1 MTDYLEALLEH
12 TDVLLEQVRRLER
25 SGGRTG
31 PASPAQPSPPLR
43 RERDALSRQTGGA
56 PEPPSPGEWAAAKD
70 RDARQN
76 RARRARTLLTEEDA
90 GRARRARTL
99 LAEEDAG
106 REPGDIP
113 VSPLAISPEREET
126 VPPLLNQLK
135 RLERTGVL
143 PLGTASPGPEGG
155 ASLRQERTWSPPFSS
170 TFPSGAGYPDA
181 AGSPAPDQRGSP
193 GLGESGT
200 PPDGALGWAEQADR
214 VFRRDS
220 RRYDGGFYLY

>member
-43 RERDALSRQTGGA
+43 RERDALSWQTTGA
-56 PEPPSPGEWAAAKD
+56 PELPSLGEWAAAKGG
-70 RDARQN
+70 DARQN
-76 RARRARTLLTEEDA
+76 RARRAHTR
-90 GRARRARTL
+90 
-99 LAEEDAG
+99 LAEEEEARSG
-106 REPGDIP
+106 PGEIP

>member
-56 PEPPSPGEWAAAKD
+56 PELPSLGEWTAAKG

-76 RARRARTLLTEEDA
+76 RARRARTLPV
-90 GRARRARTL
+90 
-99 LAEEDAG
+99 EEDAG
-106 REPGDIP
+106 REPGEIP
-113 VSPLAISPEREET
+113 ASPLAASPEREET

-143 PLGTASPGPEGG
+143 PLGTAPPGPEGG
-155 ASLRQERTWSPPFSS
+155 TSLRQERARSPSS
-170 TFPSGAGYPDA
+170 PSASPSGAGYPDA
-181 AGSPAPDQRGSP
+181 AVSLAPDQRGSP

-220 RRYDGGFYLY
+220 RRYDGGCYLY

>member
-70 RDARQN
+70 GDARQN
-76 RARRARTLLTEEDA
+76 
-90 GRARRARTL
+90 RARRARTL

>member
-43 RERDALSRQTGGA
+43 RERDALSWQTTGV
-56 PEPPSPGEWAAAKD
+56 PELPSLGEWTAAKG
-70 RDARQN
+70 RDARQS
-76 RARRARTLLTEEDA
+76 
-90 GRARRARTL
+90 RARRARTL
-99 LAEEDAG
+99 LAEEEDAG
-106 REPGDIP
+106 REPGEIP

-155 ASLRQERTWSPPFSS
+155 ASLRQERARSPIRGAP
-170 TFPSGAGYPDA
+170 PASGRAGPRPTGRWAGRSRPTGSFAGTA
-181 AGSPAPDQRGSP
+181 AGM
-193 GLGESGT
+193 T
-200 PPDGALGWAEQADR
+200 GASISTEEEHTDDVITYAL
-214 VFRRDS
+214 
-220 RRYDGGFYLY
+220 

>member
-25 SGGRTG
+25 SGGQTG
-31 PASPAQPSPPLR
+31 PASPAQPSPPPR
-43 RERDALSRQTGGA
+43 RERDIPSWQTTGA
-56 PEPPSPGEWAAAKD
+56 PELPSLGEWTAAKG
-70 RDARQN
+70 RDARQS
-76 RARRARTLLTEEDA
+76 RARRAH
-90 GRARRARTL
+90 TL
-99 LAEEDAG
+99 LAEEEDAG
-106 REPGDIP
+106 REPGEIP

-143 PLGTASPGPEGG
+143 PPGTASPGPEGG
-155 ASLRQERTWSPPFSS
+155 TSLRQERTWSPPFSS

-181 AGSPAPDQRGSP
+181 AVSPAPDQRGSP

>member
-25 SGGRTG
+25 SGGQTG
-31 PASPAQPSPPLR
+31 PASPAQLSPPPR
-43 RERDALSRQTGGA
+43 RERDTPSWQTTGAL
-56 PEPPSPGEWAAAKD
+56 ELPSLGEWTAAKG
-70 RDARQN
+70 RDARQS
-76 RARRARTLLTEEDA
+76 
-90 GRARRARTL
+90 RARRARTL
-99 LAEEDAG
+99 LAEEEDAG
-106 REPGDIP
+106 REPGEIP
-113 VSPLAISPEREET
+113 ASPLAASPEREET

-155 ASLRQERTWSPPFSS
+155 ASLRRERAWSPPFSS

>member
-56 PEPPSPGEWAAAKD
+56 PEPPSPGEWAAVKD

-76 RARRARTLLTEEDA
+76 RARRARTLL
-90 GRARRARTL
+90 
-99 LAEEDAG
+99 AEEDAR
-106 REPGDIP
+106 REPGEIP

-155 ASLRQERTWSPPFSS
+155 ASLRRERAWSPSS
-170 TFPSGAGYPDA
+170 PSASPSGAGYPDA

>member
-56 PEPPSPGEWAAAKD
+56 PELPSPGEWTAAKG

-76 RARRARTLLTEEDA
+76 RARRAH
-90 GRARRARTL
+90 TL
-99 LAEEDAG
+99 LAEEEDAG
-106 REPGDIP
+106 REPGEIP

>member
-56 PEPPSPGEWAAAKD
+56 PELPSLGEWAAAKD

-76 RARRARTLLTEEDA
+76 RARRTRTLPAEEEDV
-90 GRARRARTL
+90 
-99 LAEEDAG
+99 G
-106 REPGDIP
+106 REPGEIP

-155 ASLRQERTWSPPFSS
+155 ASLRQERAWSPPFSS